1 METGTGSRASG
12 ERSFMAYIP
21 YVVEQSN
28 HRERSYD
35 IFSRLLNDRI
45 ILLHDQVNSATAS
58 VVVAQLL
65 YLEGQDPDKDIYL
78 YINSPGGSVSDGM
91 AIYDT
96 MQYIKCDVSTI
107 CTGMAASMGAFLL
120 SSGAKGKR
128 IAIPNSEIMIHQPMG
143 DYIGAYRAMEEA
155 YHAGKLRAIGVS
167 NFYPARLADL
177 CETVSVIPA
186 VNQVELHPFFQQ
198 ADALKLMQKYG
209 VTPEAWG
216 PFAEGNHDIFTHPVL
231 TAIGAKYGKSAAQV
245 ALRWNV
251 QRGVVV
257 IPKSVK
263 AERMAQNFDI
273 WNFTLS
279 AEDYGRTWLAG
290 SLDSVHT

>member
-28 HRERSYD
+28 HGERSYD

-128 IAIPNSEIMIHQPMG
+128 IALPNSEIMIQPLISGSGLSGQVTDIMIHSNYLQRTKERLNRILSENTG
-143 DYIGAYRAMEEA
+143 KDYETICRDTERDNFMSADEALEYGLIDKVYRN
-155 YHAGKLRAIGVS
+155 RA
-167 NFYPARLADL
+167 
-177 CETVSVIPA
+177 
-186 VNQVELHPFFQQ
+186 
-198 ADALKLMQKYG
+198 
-209 VTPEAWG
+209 
-216 PFAEGNHDIFTHPVL
+216 DI
-231 TAIGAKYGKSAAQV
+231 K
-245 ALRWNV
+245 
-251 QRGVVV
+251 
-257 IPKSVK
+257 
-263 AERMAQNFDI
+263 
-273 WNFTLS
+273 
-279 AEDYGRTWLAG
+279 
-290 SLDSVHT
+290 